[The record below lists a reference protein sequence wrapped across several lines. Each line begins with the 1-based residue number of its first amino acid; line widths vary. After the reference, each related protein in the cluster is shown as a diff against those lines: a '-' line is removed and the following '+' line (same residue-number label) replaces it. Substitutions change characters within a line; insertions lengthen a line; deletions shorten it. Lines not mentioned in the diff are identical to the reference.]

1 MTDFNEI
8 KYERIDFDKTK
19 TNLEN
24 LINQLKSADDFE
36 SYISIVQRIN
46 AIHLH
51 REEMFDYADIR
62 NMRDLTDEYYKKE
75 IEYWNSLKPK
85 FDLLFLPF
93 YNEMNHSKF
102 KELLLKSVPNNFFEI
117 IKYQTR
123 ITSDK
128 NLELLKKENDL
139 KTRYRNLNKTKILY
153 NGEEKTIG
161 FISGL
166 FSAKNRSTRKK
177 AHDAI
182 NDFYYQ
188 YVVEQTKIENTI
200 NE

>member
-1 MTDFNEI
+1 
-8 KYERIDFDKTK
+8 
-19 TNLEN
+19 
-24 LINQLKSADDFE
+24 
-36 SYISIVQRIN
+36 
-46 AIHLH
+46 
-51 REEMFDYADIR
+51 
-62 NMRDLTDEYYKKE
+62 
-75 IEYWNSLKPK
+75 
-85 FDLLFLPF
+85 
-93 YNEMNHSKF
+93 MNHSKF

-188 YVVEQTKIENTI
+188 YDFMNKYNIKDLFKKVLSILDPSYFH
-200 NE
+200 